1 MSRSS
6 IHGVIFDMTPVRPL
20 QDAIAPLLVM
30 RAIALK
36 EKLPLAVRLIERTI
50 HEIKADIF

>member
-1 MSRSS
+1 
-6 IHGVIFDMTPVRPL
+6 MTPVRPL

-36 EKLPLAVRLIERTI
+36 EKLPLTVRLIDRTI
-50 HEIKADIF
+50 YDIKADIF